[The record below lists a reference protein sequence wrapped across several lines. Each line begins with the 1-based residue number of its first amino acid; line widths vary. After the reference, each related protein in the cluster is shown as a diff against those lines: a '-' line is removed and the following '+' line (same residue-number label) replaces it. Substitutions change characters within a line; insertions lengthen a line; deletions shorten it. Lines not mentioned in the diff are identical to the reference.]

1 MGPTPTTY
9 LAILV
14 PIAAIAVLATMI
26 IAFLR
31 TSDRSGDPPE
41 DDPEE

>member
-14 PIAAIAVLATMI
+14 PIAAIGILVTMI
-26 IAFLR
+26 IAFFR
-31 TSDRSGDPPE
+31 TSDRPGDPPE